1 MSSLKRI
8 FRRSVVLI
16 LLVAALFVGSIV
28 TTHTLSVATPA
39 HAAAVVGSIQDPNI
53 KYIGRWDQTSS
64 TTMYKSYWAATY
76 LKTSFTGKTV
86 KIKLAVAV
94 NIYVSIDGKTDVLYV
109 GAKGTFN
116 LTPTPLAI
124 GTHTLRVA
132 VRSGNIEFEGLVLDA
147 GAQTVAPTVASRL
160 IEFTGDS
167 ITAGY
172 TDTNTVLS
180 DY

>member
-1 MSSLKRI
+1 MSSLKGI
-8 FRRSVVLI
+8 LRRSVVLI
-16 LLVAALFVGSIV
+16 LLIAALFVGSIV
-28 TTHTLSVATPA
+28 TTHTLSTTPA
-39 HAAAVVGSIQDPNI
+39 HAAVVVGSIQDPNI

-76 LKTSFTGKTV
+76 LKTSLTGKTV

-116 LTPTPLAI
+116 LTPAPLAT

-132 VRSGNIEFEGLVLDA
+132 AR
-147 GAQTVAPTVASRL
+147 
-160 IEFTGDS
+160 
-167 ITAGY
+167 
-172 TDTNTVLS
+172 
-180 DY
+180 